1 MKGISLLWRMAKR
14 RSASCL
20 LVVLFTAAAAAF
32 MLIYPNLIRD
42 TKARLEE
49 AYDLLEVKGWM
60 LNAADYEDPNLPGTD
75 WHKLLESGLLK
86 KIRSYTSFLGQIF
99 PKEEI
104 YSRVDKIND
113 GTLAW
118 AMQKRLGEEID
129 GRSDIRAYNSLEACD
144 DLVRMEEEIQWLDGY
159 SAECLQ
165 GKEKICL
172 LPERFGYALGDT
184 VPIFIYPSDEDH
196 GGIIRVKVVGI
207 YPGDLPEADC
217 VLPIGAAEQLCQ
229 DASDAFVKLGSKIRW
244 DFVVNGFEFKV
255 KDNRNLTQLKEL
267 FNDLGYDGSGENAI
281 RAVIDDRILK
291 GTVSPIESNLALLQ
305 GLYLLFFA
313 VIAMIGFFISFL
325 LARGRKPEYAV
336 MRMLGE
342 SRTQITAK
350 AILEQGTLCL
360 VGIMIGSILVALTG
374 LGRPDVLGS
383 VLILLCYTSGA
394 AVAVLL
400 TVRVNVM
407 DILRDKE

>member
-99 PKEEI
+99 PKKEI

-144 DLVRMEEEIQWLDGY
+144 DLVRMEEEIQ
-159 SAECLQ
+159 
-165 GKEKICL
+165 L
-172 LPERFGYALGDT
+172 LPPF
-184 VPIFIYPSDEDH
+184 P
-196 GGIIRVKVVGI
+196 
-207 YPGDLPEADC
+207 
-217 VLPIGAAEQLCQ
+217 
-229 DASDAFVKLGSKIRW
+229 
-244 DFVVNGFEFKV
+244 
-255 KDNRNLTQLKEL
+255 
-267 FNDLGYDGSGENAI
+267 
-281 RAVIDDRILK
+281 RIQRM
-291 GTVSPIESNLALLQ
+291 ALL
-305 GLYLLFFA
+305 
-313 VIAMIGFFISFL
+313 SN
-325 LARGRKPEYAV
+325 PH
-336 MRMLGE
+336 
-342 SRTQITAK
+342 SR
-350 AILEQGTLCL
+350 
-360 VGIMIGSILVALTG
+360 
-374 LGRPDVLGS
+374 
-383 VLILLCYTSGA
+383 Y
-394 AVAVLL
+394 
-400 TVRVNVM
+400 
-407 DILRDKE
+407 